1 MLEVLRKDGRQLC
14 VVEPNLLA
22 DREALMQLPVKYGG
36 HMLEIA

>member
-22 DREALMQLPVKYGG
+22 DREAMDTTQQGG
-36 HMLEIA
+36 MLVY